1 MNKKTF
7 IITVLFLIM
16 AAYSMIPR
24 QCDAFYLFDEKLR
37 VKGSIYEFLIY
48 RTNIPDEERDYRDKD
63 WGLMRTKGTLELL
76 YKTVESE
83 KLDVNL
89 FGFFQYWHDSVPDI
103 DQEYRDSIYDT
114 KSYQGPFFHEDDWI
128 NELYADV
135 YAGNWNIRLGKQIV
149 VWSEVAMVRT
159 IDQVNSL
166 DLRYTNPGI
175 DPWDEMKMGL
185 WMMRGFY
192 NSTLPGQLVFEWI
205 WVPGDFEQIRT
216 PTEGTSMA
224 GGKVDPP
231 SPKDSRYGRPRA
243 LGMKGLA
250 DEVFDDSRPS
260 FKISNSQF
268 GFRIRGNS
276 EVSMLGDYYLLD
288 WTVSWWHGMRST
300 PVVKSDQV
308 EALNTFFYKHAVS
321 RVSGNPFPPK
331 PDQDLMEYKFY
342 DAIGTSCQSYIP
354 SLKGVLRGELS
365 YEIGLP
371 VNKTEDGTTFTGN
384 SERDQMNA
392 GVTFDR
398 PVLIPWLQDRGWD
411 VLDCSIGTFSQYKFG
426 DVGRVRETFGWKD
439 RTQTN
444 FTLLIKSRFY
454 HSEFRPVMNFL
465 YNTRNWGYGAFVLA
479 WLPTSHMRYS
489 LGYMWIYA
497 TDPTDSSVASAE
509 NGDMI
514 FFKIGYEF

>member
-7 IITVLFLIM
+7 IITVMFLII

-48 RTNIPDEERDYRDKD
+48 RTDLKEEERQYRDKD

-83 KLDVNL
+83 KLDINL

-103 DQEYRDSIYDT
+103 DDEYRDSIDDP
-114 KSYQGPFFHEDDWI
+114 KKYQGPFFDEDDWI
-128 NELYADV
+128 NELYADT

-175 DPWDEMKMGL
+175 DPWDEMKLGL

-224 GGKVDPP
+224 GGIVYPQGPD
-231 SPKDSRYGRPRA
+231 DLRPRA
-243 LGMKGLA
+243 FGMKGIA
-250 DEVFDDSRPS
+250 DEIMNDARPA
-260 FKISNSQF
+260 FNIRNSQF

-276 EVSMLGDYYLLD
+276 EVFMLSDYYLLD

-300 PVVKSDQV
+300 PVVKTDEV
-308 EALNTFFYKHAVS
+308 DTFNGVMYSHAIS
-321 RVSGNPFPPK
+321 RVFGQPFPPI
-331 PDQDLMEYKFY
+331 PDRRLMEYKFY
-342 DAIGTSCQSYIP
+342 DAIGLSCQSYIP
-354 SLKGVLRGELS
+354 PAKGVLRGEFS
-365 YEIGLP
+365 YEIGMP
-371 VNKTEDGTTFTGN
+371 INTTAKNDNVFFTGN

-392 GVTFDR
+392 GFTFDR

-411 VLDCSIGTFSQYKFG
+411 VLDCSVGWHSQYKFG
-426 DVGRVRETFGWKD
+426 NVTRRWETYGFED
-439 RTQTN
+439 RTQSN
-444 FTLLIKSRFY
+444 FTLLIKGRFY

-479 WLPTSHMRYS
+479 WLPTVHMRYS
-489 LGYMWIYA
+489 LGFMWMYA
-497 TDPTDSSVASAE
+497 RDPTDSGVAASE